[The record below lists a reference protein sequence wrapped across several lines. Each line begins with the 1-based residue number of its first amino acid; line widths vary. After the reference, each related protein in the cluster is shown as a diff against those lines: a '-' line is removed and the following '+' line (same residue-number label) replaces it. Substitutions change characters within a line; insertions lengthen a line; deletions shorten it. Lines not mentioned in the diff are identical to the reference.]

1 MRKEMKKEETMDQ
14 ETRRRIEIG
23 IGIAMVALLYLLNWL
38 MEHR

>member
-1 MRKEMKKEETMDQ
+1 MQKQMKKEQAMDR

-23 IGIAMVALLYLLNWL
+23 IGIATVALLYLLNWL